1 MKFKIKTTEGT
12 WVGVGEAFG
21 AKVLYYPRNEDG
33 DMHRSAVIADVWEA
47 IKGIKLASCYIE
59 LIHEG
64 DDTNE

>member
-21 AKVLYYPRNEDG
+21 AKILYYPRNEDG

-47 IKGIKLASCYIE
+47 IKGIKLVECNIE
-59 LIHEG
+59 LIKEPT
-64 DDTNE
+64 DAD

>member
-33 DMHRSAVIADVWEA
+33 DMHRSAVIADV
-47 IKGIKLASCYIE
+47 
-59 LIHEG
+59 
-64 DDTNE
+64 